1 MAVLVGVVSTM
12 VAAQAQGQA
21 SAASQLDEGRRAL
34 VEARLTATETLQRTG
49 SLTPEQ
55 TSSLDPMIKDAL
67 HVWTVCVRSEVDRG
81 SVGNLA
87 PGVVVDT
94 AISACSRDKEEVAA
108 WVRLAGQAHIVEM
121 PAATLDNFLRQQEAR
136 LRASALEY
144 LASAPGALAPSRG
157 VGGAKGR

>member
-94 AISACSRDKEEVAA
+94 AISSLFA
-108 WVRLAGQAHIVEM
+108 
-121 PAATLDNFLRQQEAR
+121 
-136 LRASALEY
+136 
-144 LASAPGALAPSRG
+144 
-157 VGGAKGR
+157 